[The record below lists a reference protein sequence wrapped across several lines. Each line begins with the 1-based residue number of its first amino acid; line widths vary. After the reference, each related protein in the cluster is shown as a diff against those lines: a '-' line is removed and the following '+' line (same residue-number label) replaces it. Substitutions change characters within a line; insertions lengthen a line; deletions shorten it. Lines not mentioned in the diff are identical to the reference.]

1 MQSSTIYVE
10 WIESIYIDTEITEE
24 MIRSSEVFDGIRMYP
39 YVTIDDERKYLEG
52 LR

>member
-1 MQSSTIYVE
+1 
-10 WIESIYIDTEITEE
+10 
-24 MIRSSEVFDGIRMYP
+24 VFDGIRMYP